1 MIDVA
6 VVGAGPAGLLAAAH
20 LARSGL
26 DVLLLEDHPRV
37 GEPTHCTGIVSLETA
52 DLTDIPDELVLGRLA
67 RARLVAPN
75 GGEARHAW
83 PAAGS
88 DAILAI
94 DRAAFDQGLARRAI
108 DAGASL
114 RTETA
119 VRDVQLAADGVDLR
133 TGAGSVRA
141 RACVLACGVSYRFQ
155 RQLGLGLPG
164 QAIHTA
170 QTEADATP
178 GDVVELHFGRQ
189 VAPNG
194 FAWTVPVVRGG
205 RHRLKVGVMAMGDA
219 GAYLDAFL
227 ERPPL
232 RARVQGEPAPIVRR
246 LLPLRPIAKTYTDRV
261 LVVGDAGGFTK
272 PTTGGGIFYSLLTAS
287 LAAETLAEAF
297 AAGRLDDAFLA
308 RYEHRW
314 QARLGAD
321 LRVADWLR
329 QFVTKC
335 SDAEIDLLVRAMD
348 SEDVQELVQRTAR
361 FNWHH
366 DVIVALA
373 RQPGIATL
381 IFRTLFR

>member
-114 RTETA
+114 RTGTA

-133 TGAGSVRA
+133 TGAGPVRA

-205 RHRLKVGVMAMGDA
+205 RHRLKVGVMAMGNA

-232 RARVQGEPAPIVRR
+232 RARVQGERAPIVRR

>member
-6 VVGAGPAGLLAAAH
+6 IVGGGPAGLLASAH

-26 DVLLLEDHPRV
+26 DVSLLEEHPRV

-52 DLTDIPDELVLGRLA
+52 GLAAIPDHLVLSRLT

-83 PAAGS
+83 PAAGE
-88 DAILAI
+88 DTILAI
-94 DRAAFDQGLARRAI
+94 DRAAFDQGLASQAI
-108 DAGASL
+108 DAGASI
-114 RTETA
+114 RTGVP
-119 VRDVQLAADGVDLR
+119 VREIQVAHDGVVLR
-133 TGAGSVRA
+133 TGMGPVRA

-170 QTEADATP
+170 QTEVDATP
-178 GDVVELHFGRQ
+178 GDAVELHFGRQ
-189 VAPNG
+189 VAPSG
-194 FAWTVPVVRGG
+194 FAWTVPVQRPG
-205 RHRLKVGVMAMGDA
+205 RHRLKVGVMSMGDA
-219 GAYLDAFL
+219 GARLDAFL
-227 ERPPL
+227 ARPSV
-232 RARVQGEPAPIVRR
+232 RARLLGEPAPPIRR
-246 LLPLRPIAKTYTDRV
+246 LLPLRPIVKTYMDRV

-287 LAAETLAEAF
+287 LAAETLLEAF
-297 AAGRLDDAFLA
+297 SAGRLDDAFLA

-314 QARLGAD
+314 QERLGTD

-329 QFVTKC
+329 QLVTKC
-335 SDAEIDLLVRAMD
+335 TDAEIDLLVRAMD
-348 SEDVQELVQRTAR
+348 SEDVHGLIRRTAR
-361 FNWHH
+361 FNWHR

-373 RQPGIATL
+373 REPRIATL
-381 IFRTLFR
+381 IFRSLFR

>member
-141 RACVLACGVSYRFQ
+141 RTCCSVAGKSLRSTSRSVTSRNLVSESWPSPRM
-155 RQLGLGLPG
+155 R
-164 QAIHTA
+164 
-170 QTEADATP
+170 
-178 GDVVELHFGRQ
+178 
-189 VAPNG
+189 N
-194 FAWTVPVVRGG
+194 
-205 RHRLKVGVMAMGDA
+205 
-219 GAYLDAFL
+219 
-227 ERPPL
+227 
-232 RARVQGEPAPIVRR
+232 
-246 LLPLRPIAKTYTDRV
+246 
-261 LVVGDAGGFTK
+261 
-272 PTTGGGIFYSLLTAS
+272 
-287 LAAETLAEAF
+287 
-297 AAGRLDDAFLA
+297 
-308 RYEHRW
+308 
-314 QARLGAD
+314 
-321 LRVADWLR
+321 
-329 QFVTKC
+329 
-335 SDAEIDLLVRAMD
+335 
-348 SEDVQELVQRTAR
+348 
-361 FNWHH
+361 
-366 DVIVALA
+366 ALA
-373 RQPGIATL
+373 RAS
-381 IFRTLFR
+381 RR